1 MSLREDF
8 ERQLKAQMEIWQAQ
22 IQQYQDQMEKAGEK
36 GKTDYARMIAGL
48 QQKASEAK
56 QMFEQIRSA
65 NEAAWEDVQK
75 ANQKAFAELQKGWA
89 EALSRFQ

>member
-1 MSLREDF
+1 
-8 ERQLKAQMEIWQAQ
+8 
-22 IQQYQDQMEKAGEK
+22 MEKAGEK
-36 GKTDYARMIAGL
+36 GKADYASMIASL
-48 QQKASEAK
+48 QHKASEAK
-56 QMFEQIRSA
+56 QMFERVRSA